1 VETRTPW
8 ATTHRVTIQLP
19 GRSVDITVREDE
31 CILAAA
37 RAQGLDLPSL
47 CEQGWC
53 ITCACWML
61 AGEVDQSASRRF
73 YAQDREAGFALI
85 CTGRPRSDLV
95 LRAGATEALR
105 AHRDRHHLPV
115 PRGTRNPLS
124 QVCDLAHFS
133 PKFHRRTPRLSP
145 RLHRPGGTMRRRKGA
160 AR

>member
-1 VETRTPW
+1 MEARTPS
-8 ATTHRVTIQLP
+8 ATAHRVTIQLP
-19 GRSVDITVREDE
+19 DRSVDIAVREDE
-31 CILAAA
+31 VILAAA

-53 ITCACWML
+53 ITCACWVL

-73 YAQDREAGFALI
+73 YAQDRDAGFALI

-95 LRAGATEALR
+95 LRPGATEALR

-124 QVCDLAHFS
+124 QAWTS
-133 PKFHRRTPRLSP
+133 T
-145 RLHRPGGTMRRRKGA
+145 RPA
-160 AR
+160 S